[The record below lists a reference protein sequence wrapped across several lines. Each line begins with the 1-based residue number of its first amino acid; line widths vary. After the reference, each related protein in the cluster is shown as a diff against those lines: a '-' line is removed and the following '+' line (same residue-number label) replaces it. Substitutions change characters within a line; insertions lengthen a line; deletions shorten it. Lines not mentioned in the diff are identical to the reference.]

1 MRIYATIVFPEFFK
15 FLHNFNFFLFYRV
28 TSLRGARPFR
38 VPFFR
43 LKCQDEETELVVS
56 RYLTIPKIK
65 HSIENEKL
73 QQEIDEGFKS
83 SEYLD
88 LVSISTILLT
98 RPIPTGLF
106 SPSLQMVCSD
116 EVSQVYQRVSD
127 LVNEFCRAN

>member
-1 MRIYATIVFPEFFK
+1 MTFQSTIFSIEM
-15 FLHNFNFFLFYRV
+15 
-28 TSLRGARPFR
+28 S
-38 VPFFR
+38 
-43 LKCQDEETELVVS
+43 DEETELVLS

-65 HSIENEKL
+65 LSIETEKL

-106 SPSLQMVCSD
+106 SPILQMDFSD
-116 EVSQVYQRVSD
+116 EVSRVCQRVSD
-127 LVNEFCRAN
+127 LVNELCRAN